1 MLTGNLE
8 DKDAA
13 GDYVY
18 PDFVTTGVHSHDD
31 GVIHWHPY
39 GIGAAGKRAKLGVFL
54 DNYGV
59 ELTNDKLVLPKGPDN
74 DPLSK
79 LSWTP
84 ASARP
89 NSDDFS
95 FTYEEGEQQC
105 NGKDAD
111 AEGRRV
117 DRLPRSALRADV
129 HHRLRRHPVRPQRD
143 GVHDRLRARRHRR
156 R

>member
-1 MLTGNLE
+1 M
-8 DKDAA
+8 
-13 GDYVY
+13 
-18 PDFVTTGVHSHDD
+18 
-31 GVIHWHPY
+31 
-39 GIGAAGKRAKLGVFL
+39 FL

-59 ELTNDKLVLPKGPDN
+59 TLTNDKLVLPKGPDS

-105 NGKDAD
+105 NGKDATLKVVVWTD
-111 AEGRRV
+111 YRRTGSSEQTYTTGF
-117 DRLPRSALRADV
+117 DDIR
-129 HHRLRRHPVRPQRD
+129 VRPQRP
-143 GVHDRLRARRHRR
+143 GVSRSPSCPTTSTW
-156 R
+156 